1 MLVGTLVPLGPS
13 LSLCVQALSNF
24 VLIRKGLH
32 NIAHPRT
39 DAVVIVAV
47 LNESQDKILLGR
59 KVSQTSCDYY

>member
-1 MLVGTLVPLGPS
+1 MAGNLVPRSPS
-13 LSLCVQALSNF
+13 LSFPFCAGFVNF
-24 VLIRKGLH
+24 SLARKGLH

-59 KVSQTSCDYY
+59 NVGR